1 MQEEKYGTRDRAY
14 SAWHRRRSISR
25 YVGIEAAQTLSM
37 VDLDMCM
44 YVEFDDR
51 SREPLCLVETA
62 RDVGQQEKSCSVTVR
77 LARRAKLPAYLVL
90 YRCALEPNPAD
101 IEAADIEG
109 FRVKRIWPS
118 PESEWREL
126 GPGEWAS
133 ALVRIRTWQARK
145 VDQEQEPVAVPKGA
159 LEPLRRIAA
168 KYVPYKRQAESAT
181 TGDAAQLPFPY

>member
-1 MQEEKYGTRDRAY
+1 MQEECYGTRDRSY
-14 SAWHRRRSISR
+14 SVWHRRRSISR

-37 VDLDMCM
+37 VDLDMCL
-44 YVEFDDR
+44 YVEYDDL

-62 RDVGQQEKSCSVTVR
+62 RDVGQREKSCSVTVR

-101 IEAADIEG
+101 VEAPDIEG
-109 FRVKRIWPS
+109 FRVKRVWPS
-118 PESEWREL
+118 PESEWRKL
-126 GPGEWAS
+126 GPDEWAT

-145 VDQEQEPVAVPKGA
+145 VDQEQAPIPIPATRGA

-168 KYVPYKRQAESAT
+168 KYVRSNRPVPEAE
-181 TGDAAQLPFPY
+181 QMPFPY